1 MINRVALLVASLA
14 AVGVLVV
21 GLTLAGFP
29 SRGTAATVA
38 VAPASATVAADPSP
52 QVQIDPVYVAPPKPP
67 STVVVHRTVGPS
79 GGEHEADSDG
89 GGD

>member
-29 SRGTAATVA
+29 PRGAGTTVA
-38 VAPASATVAADPSP
+38 VAPASATVTADPSP
-52 QVQIDPVYVAPPKPP
+52 QVQIDPVYVAPPKSAGDRRRP
-67 STVVVHRTVGPS
+67 SDRRP
-79 GGEHEADSDG
+79 EWRRA
-89 GGD
+89 